1 MRGPELRNCR
11 RCGKLFSYLGASV
24 CQECREKEERQYEI
38 LKEYLTEHPR
48 ATVQETSKDTGVPV
62 ARITDFLRRGLLAQV
77 TPILKAELVCRICK
91 KPIPSGVVV
100 CPECH
105 DKLQPSMR
113 SQKVASEAGGSQ
125 RMYFNDMINRRR
137 T

>member
-1 MRGPELRNCR
+1 MRGPKLRNCR
-11 RCGKLFSYLGASV
+11 RCGKLFSYFGVPV
-24 CQECREKEERQYEI
+24 CQECREKEERQYDV

-48 ATVQETSKDTGVPV
+48 ATVQETSKNTGVPV

-77 TPILKAELVCRICK
+77 TPVLKAELVCRICR

-105 DKLQPSMR
+105 EKLQPSIR
-113 SQKVASEAGGSQ
+113 SHEASSESGAVQ
-125 RMYFNDMINRRR
+125 RMYSTDMLSRRR